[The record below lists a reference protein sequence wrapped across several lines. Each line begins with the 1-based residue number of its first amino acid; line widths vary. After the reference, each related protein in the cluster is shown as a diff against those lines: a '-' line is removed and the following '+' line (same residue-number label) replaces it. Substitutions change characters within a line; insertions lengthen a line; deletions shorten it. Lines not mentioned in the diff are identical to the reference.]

1 MECVRLLLAAGADRT
16 IRDGAGKTAL
26 DLARESEASWEDVVA
41 AGPTEFPPVP
51 RMAPEQ
57 IAAILALSLG
67 QAREVVRCIGGDE
80 SFR

>member
-16 IRDGAGKTAL
+16 IRDGEGKTAL
-26 DLARESEASWEDVVA
+26 DLARESEARWEGVVA
-41 AGPTEFPPVP
+41 AGPAEFPPVP